1 MVIMLLAVLEE
12 YENRAP
18 VSFANVRDLMM
29 YLLYKKGMSTD
40 ELTIYLDLWL
50 IALRHDICI

>member
-40 ELTIYLDLWL
+40 ELTIYLDL
-50 IALRHDICI
+50 

>member
-12 YENRAP
+12 YEYRAP

-29 YLLYKKGMSTD
+29 YLLDKKGMLTD
-40 ELTIYLDLWL
+40 ELTIYLDL
-50 IALRHDICI
+50 